1 MGKKFTEYS
10 QLSLSEVN
18 KEVLKKWD
26 ENDVFSKSMTE
37 REGCPSFVFYEGPPS
52 ANGMP
57 GIHHVMARTIKDT
70 FCRYKTM
77 KGYQV
82 KRKAGWDTHGL
93 PVELGVE
100 KALGITKEDI
110 GKTISVA
117 EYNRHCRTDVM
128 KFTKEWTDLTHKMG
142 YWVDLDNPYIT
153 YDNRYIETLWWLL
166 QQFYK
171 KGLLYKGYTIQPY
184 SPAAG
189 TGLSSHELNQPGC
202 YRDVKDLTV
211 VAQFRIK
218 NPKPEMAE
226 WGAPYFLAWTT
237 TPWTLPSNTAL
248 CVGPKIDYV
257 AVQTYNGYTGEKIT
271 VVLAKDLLYTH
282 FNKKAEGIALEDY
295 RPGDKLVPF
304 KVAGEYKG
312 PDLVGMEYE
321 QLLPWVKPVELD
333 ENGNWRDASSK
344 AFRVIPGDYV
354 TTEDGTGIVHIAP
367 TFGADDAFVAKAAGI
382 PSLFMINKKGETR
395 PMVDLTG
402 KFYMLD
408 ELDEA
413 FVKECVDT
421 DKYKEYQGRWVKN
434 AYDPQFTVDGKYD
447 EKAAQAAESLDVYIC
462 MKMKQ
467 SNLAFKM
474 EKHVHNYPHCWRTDK
489 PVLYYPLDSWFIRST
504 ACKDRMIELNKT
516 INWKP

>member
-1 MGKKFTEYS
+1 MGKRFTEYS
-10 QLSLSEVN
+10 QFDLSQVN
-18 KEVLKKWD
+18 KDVLKKWD
-26 ENDVFSKSMTE
+26 ENQVFAKSMTE
-37 REGCPSFVFYEGPPS
+37 RDGCPSFVFFEGPPS

-57 GIHHVMARTIKDT
+57 GIHHVMARTIKDI

-93 PVELGVE
+93 PVELSVE

-110 GKTISVA
+110 GKKISVA
-117 EYNRHCRTDVM
+117 DYNAACRKDVM
-128 KFTKEWTDLTHKMG
+128 KYTKEWEDLTHRMG
-142 YWVDLDNPYIT
+142 YWVDMKHPYIT

-166 QQFYK
+166 KQLHK

-202 YRDVKDLTV
+202 YRDVKDTTA
-211 VAQFRIK
+211 VAQFKMK
-218 NPKPEMAE
+218 NPKPEMTE
-226 WGAPYFLAWTT
+226 WGTPYFIAWTT

-257 AVQTYNGYTGEKIT
+257 AVQSYNAYTGEPIT
-271 VVLAKDLLYTH
+271 VVLAKALLNVH
-282 FNKKAEGIALEDY
+282 FNAKAADLKLEDY
-295 RPGDKLVPF
+295 KAGDKLVPF
-304 KVAGEYKG
+304 KVIAEYKG
-312 PDLVGMEYE
+312 TDLVGMEYE
-321 QLLPWVKPVELD
+321 QLIPWVKPVEVS
-333 ENGNWRDASSK
+333 ENGTWKASDK

-367 TFGADDAFVAKAAGI
+367 TFGADDANVARAAGI

-402 KFYMLD
+402 KFYLLN
-408 ELDEA
+408 ELDEN
-413 FVKECVDT
+413 FVKECVDV
-421 DKYKEYQGRWVKN
+421 DKYKEYQGAWVKN
-434 AYDPQFTVDGKYD
+434 AYDPQFMVDGKYD
-447 EKAAQAAESLDVYIC
+447 EKAAQAAESLDIVIAMM
-462 MKMKQ
+462 MKADNK
-467 SNLAFKM
+467 AFKI

-489 PVLYYPLDSWFIRST
+489 PVL
-504 ACKDRMIELNKT
+504 
-516 INWKP
+516 